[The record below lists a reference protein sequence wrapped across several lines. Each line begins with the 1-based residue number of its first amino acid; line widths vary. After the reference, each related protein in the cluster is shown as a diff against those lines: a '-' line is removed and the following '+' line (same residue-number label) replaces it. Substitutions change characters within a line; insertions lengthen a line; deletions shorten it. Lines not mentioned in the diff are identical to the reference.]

1 MTPSA
6 LMELD
11 AQLDSEDTVAVL
23 AAVWDVFTVATEV
36 ADAITFEEGS
46 DELQAMT
53 AAQQCMAGR
62 GLLPLP
68 QSGRAVEV
76 AAPAPGAAG
85 LDPYVRLLE
94 HAEQSLVR
102 VATTA
107 ERVGEGAERALGE
120 ATKMASRAAVAL
132 AAVRER

>member
-1 MTPSA
+1 MTTA
-6 LMELD
+6 TLMELD

-23 AAVWDVFTVATEV
+23 SAVWDVFTVATEV

-46 DELQAMT
+46 DELRAMI

-62 GLLPLP
+62 DLLPLP
-68 QSGRAVEV
+68 QHGMPVEV
-76 AAPAPGAAG
+76 TAPAPGAAG

-94 HAEQSLVR
+94 HSQRSLAR
-102 VATTA
+102 LAATA
-107 ERVGEGAERALGE
+107 DRIGEGAERALSE
-120 ATKMASRAAVAL
+120 ATKMASAAAAAL